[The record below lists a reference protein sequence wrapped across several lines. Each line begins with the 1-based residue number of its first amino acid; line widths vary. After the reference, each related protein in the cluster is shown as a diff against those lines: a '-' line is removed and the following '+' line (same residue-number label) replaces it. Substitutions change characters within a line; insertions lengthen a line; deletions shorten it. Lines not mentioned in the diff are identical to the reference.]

1 MKKRKFTLVNTLAN
15 EIEKASYQKV
25 SVTTICDEV
34 GCSRQNFY
42 YYFDSIDEAIK
53 ELVDVDIK
61 DISDFQI
68 KANALRTI
76 LTIIQKRK
84 VFYSKMFD
92 TAESENLI
100 CKLFL
105 EKLVDLYDNL
115 ASYFVRGYSN
125 ECKAFTR
132 PILIQFAMADIA
144 LISDWD
150 FTEEETCRCAELL
163 KNFIAVS
170 VREASAVE
178 LCRKYFGRN
187 DVKVVLDPT
196 MLLDASDY
204 PSINGA
210 ATDRPYVFT
219 YILDW
224 DYCKGRIVE
233 SLTKELGL
241 PEYSSEYNS
250 FGKKLEKRLSIEG
263 WLTGISNANL
273 VICDSFHGTAFSI
286 LNHRPFIVLC
296 NSERGN
302 TRMQWLLE
310 LFGLQDRM
318 VQDVSEVDSLA
329 PIDWDSIDTI
339 LNRERIKSINF
350 LNTALKSV

>member
-1 MKKRKFTLVNTLAN
+1 MSFAN
-15 EIEKASYQKV
+15 KLPRIAYAAS
-25 SVTTICDEV
+25 I
-34 GCSRQNFY
+34 G
-42 YYFDSIDEAIK
+42 
-53 ELVDVDIK
+53 VD
-61 DISDFQI
+61 
-68 KANALRTI
+68 
-76 LTIIQKRK
+76 
-84 VFYSKMFD
+84 Y
-92 TAESENLI
+92 
-100 CKLFL
+100 
-105 EKLVDLYDNL
+105 
-115 ASYFVRGYSN
+115 
-125 ECKAFTR
+125 
-132 PILIQFAMADIA
+132 
-144 LISDWD
+144 WD

-178 LCRKYFGRN
+178 LCRKYLGRN

-204 PSINGA
+204 PSKNGA

-224 DYCKGRIVE
+224 DDCKGRIVE
-233 SLTKELGL
+233 SLTKKLGL

-250 FGKKLEKRLSIEG
+250 FGKKRKKRLSIEG
-263 WLTGISNANL
+263 WLAGISNANL

-286 LNHRPFIVLC
+286 LNHRPFVVLY

-318 VQDVSEVDSLA
+318 IQDVSEVDSLA

-350 LNTALKSV
+350 LNTALKGV